1 MSDRFSSGERKSAN
15 PAEMTRPAAAFN
27 QEKAGKQ
34 GERLGPHLLRVTIL
48 NSEGSLF
55 TFGLP
60 LP

>member
-1 MSDRFSSGERKSAN
+1 
-15 PAEMTRPAAAFN
+15 MTRPAAAFN
-27 QEKAGKQ
+27 QKKAGKQ